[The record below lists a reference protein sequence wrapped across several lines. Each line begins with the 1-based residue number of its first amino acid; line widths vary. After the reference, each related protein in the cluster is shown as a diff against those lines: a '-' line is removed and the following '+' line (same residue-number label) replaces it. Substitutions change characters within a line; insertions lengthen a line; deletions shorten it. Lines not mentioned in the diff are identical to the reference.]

1 MSEASAIKTYDVSTN
16 VRDVT
21 DLISVVANTETPFYS
36 SLRRVKATGT
46 YHEAQYHD
54 LSTGNDNAQVEGA
67 DYTLSKESVPSTIGN
82 YTQIFYKNAKVSKT
96 QQAVAMYGVEDLLA
110 REVEWK
116 MKELAT
122 DVEKA
127 LFQGTGNSGASGTA
141 RELTGILSLISTNVE
156 TGSSTGDEALT
167 EDMFND
173 ALETIWNAGGRP
185 KDVYVNSFQ
194 KRKISAFTASSTKNV
209 DAQDKRLTNSVDVY
223 ESDFG
228 VLAIHLDAYM
238 ATDQVAIVDKSMLAV
253 AQLRPFTVE
262 DYPSVGSY
270 VAKVIEGEL
279 TLECNNE
286 KAHGKITQLT
296 TS

>member
-1 MSEASAIKTYDVSTN
+1 MSAATAIKTYDVSTN

-36 SLRRVKATGT
+36 GLRRVKANGT

-54 LSTGNDNAQVEGA
+54 LTTGQDNAQVEGA
-67 DYTLSKESVPSTIGN
+67 DYTLSKESVPSTLGN
-82 YTQIFYKNAKVSKT
+82 YTQIFFKNAKVSKT
-96 QQAVAMYGVEDLLA
+96 QQAVQMYGVEDLLA
-110 REVEWK
+110 QEVEWK

-127 LFQGTGNSGASGTA
+127 LLQGTGNSGASGTA
-141 RELTGILSLISTNVE
+141 RELTGALALISTNVE
-156 TGSSTGDEALT
+156 TGSGSGAETLT

-173 ALETIWNAGGRP
+173 ALETIWSNGGRP
-185 KDVYVNSFQ
+185 KDVYVNSSQ

-209 DAQDKRLTNSVDVY
+209 DANDKKLVNSVDVY

-228 VLAIHLDAYM
+228 VLSIHLDAYM
-238 ATDQVAIVDKSMLAV
+238 PSDQVLIADKSMFAV

-262 DYPSVGSY
+262 DYPSIGSY

-286 KAHGKITQLT
+286 KAHGKIVDLV
-296 TS
+296 